1 LTGNALRV
9 REVQVVEEQLSVSDS
24 NTDNTSDKLPT
35 TRAEK
40 YSEVATEKYYREQNL
55 LPVYFFHCKQGNQS
69 ICYAKTNCFHFVKI
83 DNQKN

>member
-9 REVQVVEEQLSVSDS
+9 REVQVVEEQLSVFDS

-55 LPVYFFHCKQGNQS
+55 LPVYFFIENKEINRYVMLKRIVS
-69 ICYAKTNCFHFVKI
+69 IL
-83 DNQKN
+83 